1 VQRIVAVA
9 LALACLALGLS
20 NSVQAKDLKG
30 WGVVLIHGK
39 KGSPASLS
47 GLASALSAAGAITA
61 SPHMPWPGGYRTY
74 DAVLNEIGAQV
85 AALRSKGATRI
96 AVAGHSIGANMA
108 LGYGAQ
114 RGGVEAVIAMGP
126 GHQPDRF
133 IRRTGDSLARAK
145 QAVAAGHGGEVNT
158 YTDVN
163 QGDVFQVRTSAASY
177 VSFFDPNGPAAQMTS
192 NAGRLKRAKLLW
204 VVGTGDPGARAVAHG
219 GKVITVSA
227 GHGNTPS
234 AGGAEIVAWLESL

>member
-1 VQRIVAVA
+1 MQRIAAIA
-9 LALACLALGLS
+9 LAIACLAFTLPPEA
-20 NSVQAKDLKG
+20 QAKDLKG

-47 GLASALSAAGAITA
+47 GLASALTAAGAITA
-61 SPHMPWPGGYRTY
+61 SPPMPWPNGYRTY
-74 DAVLNEIGAQV
+74 DAVLNEIGQQV

-96 AVAGHSIGANMA
+96 VLAGHSIGANMA

-114 RGGVEAVIAMGP
+114 RGGVDAVIALGP

-145 QAVAAGHGGEVNT
+145 QAVAAGHGGEVST

-177 VSFFDPNGPAAQMTS
+177 VSFFDPNGPAAQMTA
-192 NAGRLKRAKLLW
+192 NAGRLKGAKLLW

-219 GKVITVSA
+219 GKVVTVSA
-227 GHGNTPS
+227 GHGNTPR
-234 AGGAEIVAWLESL
+234 AGAAEIVAWLESL